1 MITASRSGDR
11 LRLSVVDDGPGLSDP
26 AGAGQNGVGLA
37 NTAERLRVLYGE
49 AGSFSLSNR
58 PEGGLAATIEL
69 PARQIGASNGR

>member
-1 MITASRSGDR
+1 MITAFRSGDR

-26 AGAGQNGVGLA
+26 TGAGQNGVGLS
-37 NTAERLRVLYGE
+37 NTSERLRVLYGE

-69 PARQIGASNGR
+69 PARPIGVNNGR